1 MQRSFNMSRIRGKD
15 TTPELIERRL
25 LHSLGFRFR
34 LHVAQLPGR
43 PDIVLPKHAAVILV
57 HGCFWHMH
65 KCKYGKVTPKTNQ
78 SFWEQKRLGNVA
90 RDKQNQRRLRK
101 GWSVLTV
108 WECETRDLER
118 LFKKLRKFL
127 GTSS

>member
-1 MQRSFNMSRIRGKD
+1 
-15 TTPELIERRL
+15 
-25 LHSLGFRFR
+25 
-34 LHVAQLPGR
+34 
-43 PDIVLPKHAAVILV
+43 
-57 HGCFWHMH
+57 MH